1 MRCPFLREAQVKYCR
16 ASAFRKMI
24 VRVPGQPDTDRCS
37 SPDYVNCRAAQPL
50 VDTQTLGTH
59 CPLLQEAL
67 TQYCGAASVAKYIPY
82 SEAVLSHCGTESHK
96 YCELYLSLAHPE
108 HMSFQNHTTAL
119 EPQINAAREYQI
131 QGISVPGHLFYSAN
145 HMWIDISSDGV
156 VHVGIDAFLASMI
169 DSIDQISYVTLQGLQ
184 RPTVVLTVHG
194 VDLQMM
200 FPNPIVISNANL
212 YLRTHPSTILSD
224 PYTLGWLF
232 EGSIE
237 GHEAEAQRE
246 SLKKGLLTGERAA
259 EWMDSELRRA
269 TQAAHEF
276 SCAKDSAGH
285 VAMADGGSV
294 QPGFV
299 QYLTRDEILR
309 VFNDFFSPLACWR
322 Q

>member
-37 SPDYVNCRAAQPL
+37 SPDYVHCPAAAPHLDAQAPG
-50 VDTQTLGTH
+50 TQ

-82 SEAVLSHCGTESHK
+82 SEEVLSHCGTESHK

-108 HMSFQNHTTAL
+108 HASLMDVS
-119 EPQINAAREYQI
+119 AAPGDTSADREYMLE
-131 QGISVPGHLFYSAN
+131 GIHVPGRLYYSAN
-145 HMWIDISSDGV
+145 HMWLDISSDGV
-156 VHVGIDAFLASMI
+156 VHVGIDGFIARMLDGIEQVSF
-169 DSIDQISYVTLQGLQ
+169 VTLQGVQ

-194 VDLQMM
+194 VDLQMV
-200 FPNPIVISNANL
+200 FPNPLPITKANL
-212 YLRTHPSTILSD
+212 YLRTHPATILAD
-224 PYTLGWLF
+224 PYKLGWLF

-237 GHEAEAQRE
+237 GHDAAATAEA
-246 SLKKGLLTGERAA
+246 LKKGLITGGRAA
-259 EWMDSELRRA
+259 DWMSTELQRA
-269 TQAAHEF
+269 TQAAHAF
-276 SCAKDSAGH
+276 SHAQDPAGQ

-294 QPGFV
+294 QPGFTKC
-299 QYLTRDEILR
+299 LTRDEILR
-309 VFNDFFSPLACWR
+309 VFNDFFSPLAGWR